1 MSNAAALADVDA
13 ALSVAAPL
21 PRANGELVFEEVW
34 QGRALGLGVVV
45 LERAGVTWREFR
57 DHLMAAIAA
66 HAPSLDES
74 AATAY
79 YTAWL
84 NAVEDLLV
92 ARGLVSAEA
101 VQSPNQPSVV
111 SNANPNR

>member
-1 MSNAAALADVDA
+1 MTEVSTADLAEVDA
-13 ALSVAAPL
+13 VLGVAAPL

-45 LERAGVTWREFR
+45 LERIGAPWSEFR
-57 DHLMAAIAA
+57 DHLVAAIAA
-66 HAPSLDES
+66 HVPAPGES

-84 NAVEDLLV
+84 DAVEALLA
-92 ARGLVSAEA
+92 ARGLA
-101 VQSPNQPSVV
+101 
-111 SNANPNR
+111 

>member
-1 MSNAAALADVDA
+1 MSTATAFADVDA
-13 ALSVAAPL
+13 ALRAVAPL

-45 LERAGVTWREFR
+45 LERTGVTWSEFR
-57 DHLMAAIAA
+57 DYLVTAIAA
-66 HAPSLDES
+66 HVPAPGES

-84 NAVEDLLV
+84 NTVEALLV
-92 ARGLVSAEA
+92 ARGLVPAKA
-101 VQSPNQPSVV
+101 V
-111 SNANPNR
+111 